1 MAELKPFKPQATVEV
16 TDNGPIIITGRIL
29 FRDLKRD
36 IMESPE
42 ELNLC
47 GCGRSQN
54 KPYCDDSHKK

>member
-1 MAELKPFKPQATVEV
+1 MEEPKLFKPQATVEV
-16 TDNGPIIITGRIL
+16 TDDGPIIIKGKML

-42 ELNLC
+42 ELTLC
-47 GCGRSQN
+47 GCGRSQD